1 MPRPAI
7 VHAILAR
14 LRNLSLPQAL
24 QTLLGLMLVR
34 GALQARITIGLV
46 EELRQRL
53 LSHVLHAPSLNLQQL
68 GRGGSDRAADGRY
81 LQQCAGPRAGHP
93 WPAGLLCLGLLD
105 AGVLAVGRGAT
116 RAAANTA
123 QRCPATDVGDG
134 LHGVRAVPAAGGET

>member
-68 GRGGSDRAADGRY
+68 GRD
-81 LQQCAGPRAGHP
+81 LI
-93 WPAGLLCLGLLD
+93 GLLMAD
-105 AGVLAVGRGAT
+105 ISSSVLALEQVTRGLQASSALGCSMQACWRWGGGQLGRLRTRLNGAL
-116 RAAANTA
+116 
-123 QRCPATDVGDG
+123 QRTVGDG
-134 LHGVRAVPAAGGET
+134 LHGVKAVPAAGGET

>member
-68 GRGGSDRAADGRY
+68 GRD
-81 LQQCAGPRAGHP
+81 LI
-93 WPAGLLCLGLLD
+93 GLLMAD
-105 AGVLAVGRGAT
+105 ISSSVLALEQVT
-116 RAAANTA
+116 RALQASSALGCSMQACWRWGGGQLGRLRTRLNGA
-123 QRCPATDVGDG
+123 LQRTVGDG
-134 LHGVRAVPAAGGET
+134 LHGVKAVPAAGGET